1 MYSCRM
7 EDVQLDAGE
16 IPELVRAAKCALPI
30 IFTSADHPAFPGIRG
45 TCTALRSGSRSVF
58 ITAAHVVVRNDERT
72 AVEVALGFRGD
83 PLRCRIQKVWKPDPA
98 EEQYDAVCD
107 FAVMLPAA
115 APSFV
120 EGDSDAY
127 DLARVAKMDAAQHKN
142 LFAVCGYPSSYAD
155 RNVIDYEARSVT
167 FGLHVAI
174 GTYEAPSSMKGHHVL
189 EVSTAEIGGPNG
201 FSGGPVF
208 RLLFDKAAGTWTPVL
223 AGIVTM
229 GGPGRIHFID
239 ISFLGTFL
247 HGEVFRT
254 PR

>member
-1 MYSCRM
+1 M
-7 EDVQLDAGE
+7 EDVQLDARR
-16 IPELVRAAKCALPI
+16 IPELVKAARCALPI
-30 IFTSADHPAFPGIRG
+30 IFTSGDHPEFPGLRG
-45 TCTALRSGSRSVF
+45 SCTALRSGNATVF
-58 ITAAHVVVRNDERT
+58 VTAAHVVANNDKRT
-72 AVEVALGFRGD
+72 VVEVGLGFRGE
-83 PLRCRIQKVWKPDPA
+83 PLRSRIREMLKPRPA

-107 FAVMLPAA
+107 FAVMLPAG
-115 APSFV
+115 APAFV
-120 EGDSDAY
+120 DGDSEAY
-127 DLARVAKMDAAQHKN
+127 NLARVAKMEAAQYKN

-208 RLLFDKAAGTWTPVL
+208 RLLFDRVAGTWTPVL

-239 ISFLGTFL
+239 IAVLGTFL
-247 HGEVFRT
+247 QREVFRT
-254 PR
+254 PT